1 MKKYVV
7 NKCLN
12 LIKKYRNISENEE
25 AIMKYG
31 LEGLYLTLTK
41 TIVILIIAAIL
52 GYFIESV
59 IFTVLYGI
67 LRTFSY
73 GLHAK
78 KSWMCWIASIT
89 IFILLPI
96 LAKEINISIYIK
108 YMVGII
114 GSLLIFKNS
123 PADTEKRPIVNKKR
137 RLRLKLISTTIV
149 LTYFVLCLIVN
160 NQFISNCFIYSILL
174 QNILISK
181 FTYKLFNLPYNN
193 YLTYLK
199 SHPELNNL

>member
-78 KSWMCWIASIT
+78 KSWMCWIASI
-89 IFILLPI
+89 IMFVFIPI
-96 LAKEINISIYIK
+96 LANEVVINIYLKYIL
-108 YMVGII
+108 GLL
-114 GSLLIFKNS
+114 GTLLIFKNS

-137 RLRLKLISTTIV
+137 RLKLKLTSTFIAI
-149 LTYFVLCLIVN
+149 TYFILCLFIN
-160 NQFISNCFIYSILL
+160 DQFISNCFIYSILL

-181 FTYKLFNLPYNN
+181 FTYKLFNLPYDN
-193 YLTYLK
+193 YIRYLEK
-199 SHPELNNL
+199 HPELNNL

>member
-31 LEGLYLTLTK
+31 LEGLYLTITK
-41 TIVILIIAAIL
+41 TNVILIIAAIL
-52 GYFIESV
+52 GYFIESI
-59 IFTVLYGI
+59 IFTIIYAL
-67 LRTFSY
+67 LRTFSF
-73 GLHAK
+73 GIHAK
-78 KSWMCWIASIT
+78 KSWMCWISSIT

-108 YMVGII
+108 YTVGII
-114 GSLLIFKNS
+114 GTLLIFKNS

-137 RLRLKLISTTIV
+137 RLRLKLTSTFIAI
-149 LTYFVLCLIVN
+149 TYFILCLFIN
-160 NQFISNCFIYSILL
+160 DQFISNCFIYSILL

>member
-52 GYFIESV
+52 GYFIESI
-59 IFTVLYGI
+59 IFTIIYAL
-67 LRTFSY
+67 LRTFSF
-73 GLHAK
+73 GIHAK
-78 KSWMCWIASIT
+78 KSWMCWISSI
-89 IFILLPI
+89 IMLVFIPI
-96 LAKEINISIYIK
+96 LAKEIIINIYIK
-108 YMVGII
+108 YFVGII
-114 GSLLIFKNS
+114 GTILIFKNS

-137 RLRLKLISTTIV
+137 RLRLKLTSTFIAI
-149 LTYFVLCLIVN
+149 TYFILCLFIN
-160 NQFISNCFIYSILL
+160 DQFISNCFIYSILL

-181 FTYKLFNLPYNN
+181 FTYKLFNLPYDN
-193 YLTYLK
+193 YIRYLEK
-199 SHPELNNL
+199 HPELNNL

>member
-41 TIVILIIAAIL
+41 TIVILIIAGIL

-78 KSWMCWIASIT
+78 KSWMCWIASI
-89 IFILLPI
+89 IMFVFIPI
-96 LAKEINISIYIK
+96 LANEVVINIYLKYIL
-108 YMVGII
+108 GLL
-114 GSLLIFKNS
+114 GTLLIFKNS

-137 RLRLKLISTTIV
+137 RLRLKLTSTFIAI
-149 LTYFVLCLIVN
+149 TYFILCLFIN
-160 NQFISNCFIYSILL
+160 YQFISNCF